1 MSYLIARDI
10 HKWVC
15 TVLCTFA
22 RWIAA
27 PISWQHYTFTMKSL
41 DDVIL
46 NIFKEYIFVH
56 NQTKLYLWL
65 FIKLLNSGAH
75 SQSLVQEIRCGWAN
89 AGNFA
94 ELLNLIEIVPTQQ
107 NRCSK
112 YKVVLE
118 HFRVSSIT
126 NGWWR
131 TQKCDPSH
139 TDTWWLQYIRPL
151 DARLSYNGESKI
163 YICLLLT
170 PVAWKVSKWFW
181 PPHYS
186 QL

>member
-1 MSYLIARDI
+1 MNYHIARDI

-27 PISWQHYTFTMKSL
+27 PISWQHYTFTTKFL

-56 NQTKLYLWL
+56 NRTKLYLWL

-75 SQSLVQEIRCGWAN
+75 SQSLVQEIRCGWDAAN

-94 ELLNLIEIVPTQQ
+94 ELLYLIEILPTEQ

-118 HFRVSSIT
+118 HFRVSSIA

-131 TQKCDPSH
+131 SPHKSVTHLTQTLYDHSTSDHSMRDWATEERAKS
-139 TDTWWLQYIRPL
+139 T
-151 DARLSYNGESKI
+151 S
-163 YICLLLT
+163 
-170 PVAWKVSKWFW
+170 VSC
-181 PPHYS
+181 
-186 QL
+186 